1 MTFTPREYQRLIR
14 NAVVEVPSIN
24 VFAGMGLGKTGA
36 LLDAVCVL
44 RLLDRVQ
51 HVLVIAPKRVAE
63 TTWPDEVRKW
73 SFPVDVAVA
82 IGSEKQRI
90 AALRKRAA
98 ITTINYDNLP
108 WLIDVLGDDWFF
120 DMVIADEST
129 RLKGLRISLQT
140 SKLGKEFVSGQGSK
154 RAKAMSK
161 VRLKHVKR
169 WVNLTGSPAPNGL
182 QDLWGQQF
190 FIDGGRRL
198 GRSFGSFKE
207 RWFRTI
213 RLDYG
218 SKIEPLVHAKDEITR
233 LMTDCSITVD
243 PRDWFDLRR
252 PQEHVIKVTLP
263 ARARVAYDEMESQ
276 YYTEVLEGK
285 VEALNGGAKG
295 NKCRQIAG
303 GCLFDNDGNVI
314 AMHDAKIEALRSIVA
329 EASGASLL
337 VAYQFQPEC
346 DAILKAFPQAR
357 VLKGKKEIAAFQDGS
372 LQIGVCHPASAG
384 HGLSL
389 QNNCWI
395 MVDFSTGW
403 NLEEDE
409 QILER
414 IGPVRQLQ
422 SGFDRVVYRY
432 RIVAERTIEEEV
444 VLPRIATKQSVQEAV
459 KAALKKRL
467 T

>member
-14 NAVVEVPSIN
+14 NAVVEIPSIN

-36 LLDAVCVL
+36 LLDAVCML
-44 RLLDRVQ
+44 RLMDRVQ
-51 HVLVIAPKRVAE
+51 HVLVLAPKRVAE
-63 TTWPDEVRKW
+63 TTWPDEVAKW
-73 SFPVDVAVA
+73 SFPLDTAVA
-82 IGSEKQRI
+82 IGGEAARI
-90 AALRKRAA
+90 AALRRKAA
-98 ITTINYDNLP
+98 ITTINYDNIP
-108 WLIDVLGDDWFF
+108 WLIDVLGEDWFF

-129 RLKGLRISLQT
+129 RLKGLRISMQT
-140 SKLGKEFVSGQGSK
+140 SKLGNEFINGQGSK

-198 GRSFGSFKE
+198 GKSFGSFKD

-213 RLDYG
+213 QLDYG
-218 SKIEPLVHAKDEITR
+218 SKIEPLPFAKDEITR
-233 LMTDCSITVD
+233 MMVDCSITVD
-243 PRDWFDLRR
+243 ARDWFDLRKPIER
-252 PQEHVIKVTLP
+252 VIKVKLP
-263 ARARVAYDEMESQ
+263 PKARAAYDEMEEQ

-285 VEALNGGAKG
+285 VEALNGGAKA
-295 NKCRQIAG
+295 NKCRQIASG
-303 GCLFDNDGNVI
+303 NLFDNDGNVI
-314 AMHDAKIEALRSIVA
+314 RLHDAKIEALKSIVA
-329 EASGASLL
+329 EATGASLL
-337 VAYQFQPEC
+337 VAYQYEPER

-357 VLKGKKEIAAFQDGS
+357 LLKGKKEIAAFQDGS

-395 MVDFSTGW
+395 LVDFSTGW

-414 IGPVRQLQ
+414 IGPTRQMQ
-422 SGFDRVVYRY
+422 SGFDRTVYRY
-432 RIVAERTIEEEV
+432 RIVAERTIEDEV
-444 VLPRIATKQSVQEAV
+444 VLPRIASKMSVQEAV